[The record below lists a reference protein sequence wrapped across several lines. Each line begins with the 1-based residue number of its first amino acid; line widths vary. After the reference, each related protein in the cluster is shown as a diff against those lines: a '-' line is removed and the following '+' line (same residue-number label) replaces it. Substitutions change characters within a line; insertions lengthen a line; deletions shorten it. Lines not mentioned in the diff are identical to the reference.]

1 MVLQDMAVRDRP
13 IADLATPGAQF
24 PDLPRSAPRPAA
36 LRRRRILAALGGLTG
51 IALIAAVGS
60 GVAAAW
66 WALLAMIAVGAG
78 YLLLL
83 HHVRQVRAEEEFAN
97 LLGEPHPDPFAA
109 LAARPA
115 RPRSDTPVV
124 ARRAPSQTW
133 SLVKFVLASAAGW
146 ALAPVVFGLTLLLGE
161 TPRDA
166 TGQRWLANLRGA
178 QERLRDGSMRTLAIS
193 AATTASVAAGSTVA
207 ALGGTGMASAATLT
221 SAPGGGGYV
230 VVAGDTL
237 ATIAARFGTTV
248 AAMASANHLADPN
261 LIYAGQ
267 RLVIPGGSAPSPS
280 TGPSWGAPAGSTYVV
295 VAGDTLGTIAARFG
309 TTVAALAAIN
319 HLADPNL
326 IYAGQV
332 LSLTGVA
339 AGGGSGGGGTGGTAT
354 GWTTPAPAPSRPA
367 ASGGGTYVVVAG
379 DTLGSIAARFGTSV
393 AALAAANHLSNPNL
407 IYAGEVLV
415 LTAGAAPSPAP
426 AAPSPAPAPV
436 SAPASSSAAIAVRA
450 ALEQVG
456 KPYQW
461 AGAGPN
467 SFDCSG
473 LVMYAWAQAGVS
485 LPHYSVAQYEDTT
498 RISASQLEPGDLV
511 FYNTGSGAEPG
522 HVTIYIGNGQI
533 VTADSPGTVVRVE
546 VVDWDGIPMGYGRV
560 R

>member
-1 MVLQDMAVRDRP
+1 MVLQDMAVRDRSTKDLDSP
-13 IADLATPGAQF
+13 GVRLADLQPF
-24 PDLPRSAPRPAA
+24 PSRSAA
-36 LRRRRILAALGGLTG
+36 LRRRRTLAALGGLTG
-51 IALIAAVGS
+51 IAVVAAIGS

-66 WALLAMIAVGAG
+66 WAVLAVIAVGAG

-83 HHVRQVRAEEEFAN
+83 HHVRRVRAEQEFAN

-109 LAARPA
+109 LSVRPRLDAPPAPA
-115 RPRSDTPVV
+115 RP
-124 ARRAPSQTW
+124 PSQTW
-133 SLVKFVLASAAGW
+133 SLAKFVLASAAGW

-178 QERLRDGSMRTLAIS
+178 QDRLRDGSMRTLAIS

-221 SAPGGGGYV
+221 SAPGGGTYV

-237 ATIAARFGTTV
+237 GAIAARYGTTV
-248 AAMASANHLADPN
+248 AELAAANHLADPN

-267 RLVIPGGSAPSPS
+267 RLVIPGGSSPNPSPA
-280 TGPSWGAPAGSTYVV
+280 PSWGAPAGATYVV
-295 VAGDTLGTIAARFG
+295 VAGDTLGAIAARFG

-319 HLADPNL
+319 HLA
-326 IYAGQV
+326 
-332 LSLTGVA
+332 
-339 AGGGSGGGGTGGTAT
+339 
-354 GWTTPAPAPSRPA
+354 
-367 ASGGGTYVVVAG
+367 
-379 DTLGSIAARFGTSV
+379 
-393 AALAAANHLSNPNL
+393 NPNF

-415 LTAGAAPSPAP
+415 LTGGAAPSPAP
-426 AAPSPAPAPV
+426 VAPRPAPAPAPV
-436 SAPASSSAAIAVRA
+436 TSPVTSAAAIAVRV

-473 LVMYAWAQAGVS
+473 LVMYAWAHAGVS

-498 RISASQLEPGDLV
+498 RISGSQLQPGDLV
-511 FYNTGSGAEPG
+511 FYDTGSGAQPG